1 MRCNYYVA
9 PVEKPFVRPK
19 SSKKVT
25 SPSVTVVANP
35 LVTTATPATLYALGK
50 GFMVDIGMLK
60 VKEVAINFNSSG
72 SVPKLEA
79 EAKASTAKLVN
90 FVSNAPKVVIMV
102 DELSFGG
109 KEEEEESPE
118 PSENQV

>member
-25 SPSVTVVANP
+25 NVSNTVVANP

-50 GFMVDIGMLK
+50 GFMVDTGMLK
-60 VKEVAINFNSSG
+60 VKEVVIDFNSSG

-90 FVSNAPKVVIMV
+90 FVSTAPKIVVIV
-102 DELSFGG
+102 DELGFED
-109 KEEEEESPE
+109 EEEEESSE
-118 PSENQV
+118 PSKNQV

>member
-90 FVSNAPKVVIMV
+90 FVGNAPKVVIMV
-102 DELSFGG
+102 DELSFGD
-109 KEEEEESPE
+109 EEEESPE

>member
-1 MRCNYYVA
+1 MRCNSYIP

-19 SSKKVT
+19 SSKNVT

-50 GFMVDIGMLK
+50 RFIVDTGMLK

-79 EAKASTAKLVN
+79 EAKANTAKLVS

-102 DELSFGG
+102 DELNFGD
-109 KEEEEESPE
+109 EEEEESSE
-118 PSENQV
+118 PSKNQV

>member
-1 MRCNYYVA
+1 MRCNCYVA

-19 SSKKVT
+19 SGKKVA
-25 SPSVTVVANP
+25 SPSVTVVTNP

-50 GFMVDIGMLK
+50 GFMVDTGMLK
-60 VKEVAINFNSSG
+60 VKEVAIDFNSSG

-90 FVSNAPKVVIMV
+90 FVGNAPKVVVMV
-102 DELSFGG
+102 DELSFGDE
-109 KEEEEESPE
+109 EEEEESPE

>member
-25 SPSVTVVANP
+25 SPSNTVVANP
-35 LVTTATPATLYALGK
+35 LVTTATPAILYALGK
-50 GFMVDIGMLK
+50 GFMVDTGMLK
-60 VKEVAINFNSSG
+60 VKEVVIDFNSSG
-72 SVPKLEA
+72 SVPKLKA
-79 EAKASTAKLVN
+79 KDKASTAKLVN
-90 FVSNAPKVVIMV
+90 FVSTAPKIVVMV

-109 KEEEEESPE
+109 EEEEESSE
-118 PSENQV
+118 PSKNQV

>member
-1 MRCNYYVA
+1 MRCNCYVP

-25 SPSVTVVANP
+25 SISNTVVANP

-50 GFMVDIGMLK
+50 GFMVDTGMLK
-60 VKEVAINFNSSG
+60 VKEVVIDFNSSG

-79 EAKASTAKLVN
+79 EAKANTAKLVN
-90 FVSNAPKVVIMV
+90 FVGNAPRVVMMV
-102 DELSFGG
+102 DELSFGD
-109 KEEEEESPE
+109 EEEEESSE
-118 PSENQV
+118 PRENLV

>member
-25 SPSVTVVANP
+25 NVSNTVVANP
-35 LVTTATPATLYALGK
+35 LVTTATPAILYALGK
-50 GFMVDIGMLK
+50 GFMVDTGMLK
-60 VKEVAINFNSSG
+60 VKEVVIDFNSSG

-90 FVSNAPKVVIMV
+90 FVSTAPKIVVIV
-102 DELSFGG
+102 DELGFED
-109 KEEEEESPE
+109 EEEEESSE
-118 PSENQV
+118 PSKNQV

>member
-50 GFMVDIGMLK
+50 GFIVDIGMLK

>member
-1 MRCNYYVA
+1 MRCNCYVA

-19 SSKKVT
+19 SSKRVT
-25 SPSVTVVANP
+25 SISNTVVANP
-35 LVTTATPATLYALGK
+35 IVTTATPATLYALGK
-50 GFMVDIGMLK
+50 GFIVDIGMLK

-109 KEEEEESPE
+109 KEEEESPE

>member
-1 MRCNYYVA
+1 MRCNCYVA

-19 SSKKVT
+19 SNKKVA
-25 SPSVTVVANP
+25 SPSITVVAKP
-35 LVTTATPATLYALGK
+35 IVTTATPATLYALGK
-50 GFMVDIGMLK
+50 RFVVDTGMLK
-60 VKEVAINFNSSG
+60 VKEVAIDFNSSG

-102 DELSFGG
+102 DELGF
-109 KEEEEESPE
+109 EDEEEESSE
-118 PSENQV
+118 PSENQM

>member
-1 MRCNYYVA
+1 MRCNCYVA

-19 SSKKVT
+19 SSKKVA
-25 SPSVTVVANP
+25 SDSNTVVANP

-50 GFMVDIGMLK
+50 GFMVDTGMLK
-60 VKEVAINFNSSG
+60 VKEVAIDFNSSG

-90 FVSNAPKVVIMV
+90 FVGNAPKVVTIV
-102 DELSFGG
+102 DESSFGDG
-109 KEEEEESPE
+109 EESSE
-118 PSENQV
+118 PSENQM

>member
-1 MRCNYYVA
+1 MRCNYYVP

-19 SSKKVT
+19 SSKNVANV
-25 SPSVTVVANP
+25 SNTVIANP

-50 GFMVDIGMLK
+50 MFMVDTGMLK

-90 FVSNAPKVVIMV
+90 FVGNAPKVVIMV

-109 KEEEEESPE
+109 EEEEESSE
-118 PSENQV
+118 PSKNQK

>member
-25 SPSVTVVANP
+25 NVSNTVVANP

-50 GFMVDIGMLK
+50 GFMVDTGMLK
-60 VKEVAINFNSSG
+60 VKEVVIDFNSSG
-72 SVPKLEA
+72 SVPKLKA
-79 EAKASTAKLVN
+79 KDKASTAKLVN
-90 FVSNAPKVVIMV
+90 FVSTAPKIVVIV
-102 DELSFGG
+102 DELGFEDE
-109 KEEEEESPE
+109 EEEEESSE
-118 PSENQV
+118 PSKNQV

>member
-25 SPSVTVVANP
+25 SPSNTVVANP
-35 LVTTATPATLYALGK
+35 LVTTATPAILYALGK
-50 GFMVDIGMLK
+50 GFMVDTGMLK
-60 VKEVAINFNSSG
+60 VKEVVIDFNSSG

-90 FVSNAPKVVIMV
+90 FVSTAPKIVVMV

-109 KEEEEESPE
+109 EEEEESSE
-118 PSENQV
+118 PSKNQV

>member
-25 SPSVTVVANP
+25 NVSNTVLANP

-50 GFMVDIGMLK
+50 GFMVDTGMLK
-60 VKEVAINFNSSG
+60 VKEVVIDFNSSG

-79 EAKASTAKLVN
+79 EDKASTAKLVN
-90 FVSNAPKVVIMV
+90 FVSTAPKIVVIV
-102 DELSFGG
+102 DELGFED
-109 KEEEEESPE
+109 EEEEESSE
-118 PSENQV
+118 PSKNQV

>member
-1 MRCNYYVA
+1 MRCNGYVP

-25 SPSVTVVANP
+25 SPSNNVVANP
-35 LVTTATPATLYALGK
+35 LVTTATPAILYALGK
-50 GFMVDIGMLK
+50 GFMVDTGMIK

-79 EAKASTAKLVN
+79 EAKANTAKSVN
-90 FVSNAPKVVIMV
+90 FISNAPKIVEMK
-102 DELSFGG
+102 DELSFGD
-109 KEEEEESPE
+109 EEEESSE
-118 PSENQV
+118 PSKNQV

>member
-109 KEEEEESPE
+109 KEEEESPE

>member
-50 GFMVDIGMLK
+50 GFIVDIGMLK

-102 DELSFGG
+102 DELSFGD
-109 KEEEEESPE
+109 EEEESPE

>member
-25 SPSVTVVANP
+25 NVSNTVVANP

-50 GFMVDIGMLK
+50 GFMVDTGMLK
-60 VKEVAINFNSSG
+60 VKEVAIDFNSSG

-79 EAKASTAKLVN
+79 GAKASTAKLVN
-90 FVSNAPKVVIMV
+90 FVGNAPKIVVMV
-102 DELSFGG
+102 DELGFVG
-109 KEEEEESPE
+109 EEEEESSE
-118 PSENQV
+118 PRENLP

>member
-1 MRCNYYVA
+1 MKCNYYIA

-19 SSKKVT
+19 SSNKVA
-25 SPSVTVVANP
+25 SPSNTVVANP

-50 GFMVDIGMLK
+50 GFMVDTGMLK

-90 FVSNAPKVVIMV
+90 FVSTAPKIVIMV
-102 DELSFGG
+102 DELSFGD
-109 KEEEEESPE
+109 EEEESPE
-118 PSENQV
+118 PSKNKV

>member
-1 MRCNYYVA
+1 MRYNCYVP

-35 LVTTATPATLYALGK
+35 VVTTATPATLYALGK
-50 GFMVDIGMLK
+50 GFMVDTGMIK

-79 EAKASTAKLVN
+79 EAKANTAKSVN
-90 FVSNAPKVVIMV
+90 FVGNAPKIVIMV

-109 KEEEEESPE
+109 EEEESPE
-118 PSENQV
+118 PSKNKV

>member
-25 SPSVTVVANP
+25 NVSNTVVANP
-35 LVTTATPATLYALGK
+35 LVTTATPAILYALGK
-50 GFMVDIGMLK
+50 GFMVDTGMLK
-60 VKEVAINFNSSG
+60 VKEVVIDFNSSG

-90 FVSNAPKVVIMV
+90 FVSTAPKIVVIV
-102 DELSFGG
+102 DELGFGD
-109 KEEEEESPE
+109 EEEEESSE
-118 PSENQV
+118 PSKNQV

>member
-1 MRCNYYVA
+1 MRHNCYVP

-19 SSKKVT
+19 SSKVA
-25 SPSVTVVANP
+25 SPSNTIVAKP

-50 GFMVDIGMLK
+50 GFMVDTGMLK

-90 FVSNAPKVVIMV
+90 FVGNAPKIVIMV

-109 KEEEEESPE
+109 DEEEESSE
-118 PSENQV
+118 PSKNKV

>member
-25 SPSVTVVANP
+25 NVSNTVLANP

-50 GFMVDIGMLK
+50 GFMVDTGMLK
-60 VKEVAINFNSSG
+60 VKEVVIDFNSSG

-79 EAKASTAKLVN
+79 EDKASTAKLVN
-90 FVSNAPKVVIMV
+90 FVSTAPKIVVMV
-102 DELSFGG
+102 DELSFGDE
-109 KEEEEESPE
+109 EEEEESSK
-118 PSENQV
+118 PSKNQV